1 MSTLTELAFE
11 SGDLKVVEV
20 APGIFDLATVSDNEA
35 IVQDALINLNLQKG
49 HNLYFTSTGWSYYR
63 HLKGSMS
70 VDDVHE
76 IIKDV
81 KALFE
86 DIDFV
91 DSAEVTYEGS
101 TQVGSQYEH
110 AFTVSAVTAFG
121 PLVLPFAVGGLP
133 NA

>member
-1 MSTLTELAFE
+1 M
-11 SGDLKVVEV
+11 
-20 APGIFDLATVSDNEA
+20 PPLATVIGPATSSDSEA
-35 IVQDALINLNLQKG
+35 IIQDALINLNLQKG
-49 HNLYFTSTGWSYYR
+49 HNFYSLDSGWSYYR
-63 HLKGSMS
+63 HTKGSMT

-76 IIKDV
+76 IIKEV

-91 DSAEVTYEGS
+91 TSAEVTYNGS
-101 TQVGSQYEH
+101 EQIGSQYEH